1 MCSYK
6 YFADKSLI
14 VSRCSSSFPCV
25 ACAIPNLSTVRV
37 DHNTSRSRIDWKWLK
52 WNSISTRKHI
62 RGYECWMHCC
72 TVYNLY
78 NNLYNMYITLDASRI
93 SIWQIQSGFFPRW
106 PGHSS
111 KVASSFDKSPPSWKQ
126 TSGVCNWHQL
136 LVNLI
141 FCESES
147 PAFQWIILLNC
158 HFEKFSTSHLLLM
171 YSERK
176 THSHQDTNDPF
187 AGANYFDCVRKWIP
201 WTDFCTRS
209 AGKRDPRGVLQLLGW
224 RDRDIP
230 TRSSK
235 CVERMKYHDP
245 RVIH

>member
-62 RGYECWMHCC
+62 RGYECWMHYC

-93 SIWQIQSGFFPRW
+93 SIWQIQSGFFPRL

-126 TSGVCNWHQL
+126 TSDVCNWHQL

-141 FCESES
+141 IL
-147 PAFQWIILLNC
+147 WIRITSISMNHLAKLPLWKILY
-158 HFEKFSTSHLLLM
+158 FSFIQCIPK
-171 YSERK
+171 ERHILTK
-176 THSHQDTNDPF
+176 IPMTHSLAPTTLT
-187 AGANYFDCVRKWIP
+187 ASANGSPELTSVPD
-201 WTDFCTRS
+201 
-209 AGKRDPRGVLQLLGW
+209 LQ
-224 RDRDIP
+224 
-230 TRSSK
+230 
-235 CVERMKYHDP
+235 EN
-245 RVIH
+245 VIHAGCCSSLAEEIETFPPEVQNAWRE

>member
-1 MCSYK
+1 MHQEYPS
-6 YFADKSLI
+6 DKSKADF
-14 VSRCSSSFPCV
+14 FPAGRDTLPRWQV
-25 ACAIPNLSTVRV
+25 LSTNLHQAGNKLRVCAI
-37 DHNTSRSRIDWKWLK
+37 DTSSL
-52 WNSISTRKHI
+52 
-62 RGYECWMHCC
+62 
-72 TVYNLY
+72 
-78 NNLYNMYITLDASRI
+78 
-93 SIWQIQSGFFPRW
+93 SIWS
-106 PGHSS
+106 
-111 KVASSFDKSPPSWKQ
+111 
-126 TSGVCNWHQL
+126 
-136 LVNLI
+136 

-158 HFEKFSTSHLLLM
+158 HFEKFSTSHLLLMYSM

-201 WTDFCTRS
+201 WTDFCARS

-235 CVERMKYHDP
+235 CVERIKYHDP

>member
-141 FCESES
+141 ILWIRITSISMNHLAKLPLWKILYFSFIVDVFNVFRKKDTFS
-147 PAFQWIILLNC
+147 PRYQWPIRWRQLLWLRPQMDPLNW
-158 HFEKFSTSHLLLM
+158 LLCQIC
-171 YSERK
+171 RK
-176 THSHQDTNDPF
+176 TWSTR
-187 AGANYFDCVRKWIP
+187 GAAAP
-201 WTDFCTRS
+201 WL
-209 AGKRDPRGVLQLLGW
+209 KR
-224 RDRDIP
+224 
-230 TRSSK
+230 
-235 CVERMKYHDP
+235 
-245 RVIH
+245 